1 MNEVPADD
9 GTSREFNE
17 FMFTPTYFG
26 LANFGVDF
34 PSTISRWKLDRG
46 FKKVYSTYDVRVSIL
61 QLGRNVKSVNFD
73 KGPSLLAPS
82 SPI

>member
-1 MNEVPADD
+1 MNVGLADD

-46 FKKVYSTYDVRVSIL
+46 FKKFIQHMTLELVFYNS
-61 QLGRNVKSVNFD
+61 
-73 KGPSLLAPS
+73 AEM
-82 SPI
+82 